1 MKSAQKND
9 EKIVNLLFT
18 PSRNPVNLPIL
29 ILRALHYIWYYL
41 ARLNN
46 ILYI

>member
-18 PSRNPVNLPIL
+18 PYRNLVNLPIL
-29 ILRALHYIWYYL
+29 ILRALHYIWYYF

-46 ILYI
+46 LLYV